1 MLTGLSRIDE
11 ATEQASL
18 DFQDLVGTEFLDP
31 DRPAHRYLAVAD
43 MERGRHPVPR
53 IVFKGL
59 AALAAAKKEPEL
71 TTVLRELWTPEM
83 RRRSLGIDESVKR
96 PPWSVISAGLERY
109 EPSVWTCLFD
119 WLDPTVEDRAM
130 ETAAVAHRG
139 QLRKE
144 GGVPYIAH
152 PLAVA
157 LHLARSGYGEQCI
170 AAALLHDVIEDTE
183 WTEAM
188 VAEVM
193 GAQAAPCLALVRF
206 ATEPPKEVP
215 WRTRKAAVV
224 AKLAGATHDERA
236 LVIADNS
243 HNLRSLLRAL
253 RGRGEAAWTVLRH
266 GRAEQSWFAHALA
279 EAVRDEAGEPFASYV
294 ATVEEAVRE
303 GWLDAA

>member
-1 MLTGLSRIDE
+1 MYTDLSRIDE
-11 ATEQASL
+11 ATEQAAL
-18 DFQDLVGTEFLDP
+18 DFQDLVGTEFINRE
-31 DRPAHRYLAVAD
+31 RPAHRYLERAD
-43 MERGRHPVPR
+43 LERGRHPVPR

-59 AALAAAKKEPEL
+59 AALAAAKREREL
-71 TTVLRELWTPEM
+71 KAVLWELWTSEM
-83 RRRSLGIDESVKR
+83 RRRSLGIEDSGEKT
-96 PPWSVISAGLERY
+96 PWSVISATSEGY
-109 EPSVWTCLFD
+109 AHQVWLRLFD
-119 WLDPTVEDRAM
+119 WSDPVVEDRAM

-139 QLRKE
+139 QVRKE

-157 LHLARSGYGEQCI
+157 LHLARSGYDAQCI

-224 AKLAGATHDERA
+224 AKLAGATRDERA
-236 LVIADNS
+236 LVIADKG

-253 RGRGEAAWTVLRH
+253 RARGEAAWTVLRH
-266 GRAEQSWFAHALA
+266 GRAEQSWFAHALVG
-279 EAVRDEAGEPFASYV
+279 AVRDEAGEPFESYV